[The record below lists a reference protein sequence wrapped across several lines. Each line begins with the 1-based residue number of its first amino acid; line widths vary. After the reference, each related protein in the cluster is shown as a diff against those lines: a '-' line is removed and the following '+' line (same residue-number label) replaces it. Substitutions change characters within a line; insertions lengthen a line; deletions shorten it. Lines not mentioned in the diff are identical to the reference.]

1 MFQIS
6 AKGEIQKDSS
16 HLRESAIDAAREA
29 SEIQHFAKNVAG
41 VAEKTHKR
49 HVTLNHSFPVWTGR
63 SGALDTTACRA
74 LWTNRCQEGLDR
86 PNRSFFVLWTNRT

>member
-16 HLRESAIDAAREA
+16 HLRESAIDAASEA
-29 SEIQHFAKNVAG
+29 SEIQRFAKIVLG

-49 HVTLNHSFPVWTGR
+49 HVTLNQVDR
-63 SGALDTTACRA
+63 S
-74 LWTNRCQEGLDR
+74 QE
-86 PNRSFFVLWTNRT
+86 RSI